1 VGVITIPRFR
11 FCVILLAVSVLYANA
26 EGEPVGGKMFRLFL
40 ASGSTVQAA
49 QAEEAPDL
57 PQLKRF
63 VDAGFSVEPNQ
74 YVRAA
79 FGLGGFAISPTIP
92 AGMVLYRGYSGFSL
106 SGALEVAPG
115 GTVQDRAF
123 LFFGLGAAASVAKY
137 EHTELVFL
145 EYSAS
150 LAPGI
155 GSSSGPIAL
164 RASLPLSLSVR
175 GDAVAYSAGFRLSV
189 SRSRYAAPR
198 RRAVVGARP

>member
-92 AGMVLYRGYSGFSL
+92 PEWCCTAATPVFPYPGRWKWAGRHRTGPRLFIL
-106 SGALEVAPG
+106 
-115 GTVQDRAF
+115 RARRR
-123 LFFGLGAAASVAKY
+123 ASVAKY

-150 LAPGI
+150 PRRA
-155 GSSSGPIAL
+155 SAAL
-164 RASLPLSLSVR
+164 RVP
-175 GDAVAYSAGFRLSV
+175 
-189 SRSRYAAPR
+189 
-198 RRAVVGARP
+198 